1 MSSGR
6 MYITSQIRVNTDNN
20 VMASSSKVSLRLQ
33 NLWFI
38 TIIDLIYA
46 SVLSLFEE
54 TELENLS
61 LFFELKLQAT
71 VHLRQLKINAYY
83 SVFMYRWL
91 TVNHFTVITV
101 TIVEVLYLGLFLLL
115 QTIALKCL

>member
-1 MSSGR
+1 

-54 TELENLS
+54 TELENL
-61 LFFELKLQAT
+61 L
-71 VHLRQLKINAYY
+71 
-83 SVFMYRWL
+83 
-91 TVNHFTVITV
+91 
-101 TIVEVLYLGLFLLL
+101 
-115 QTIALKCL
+115 